1 MLNCKKYNK
10 NPIIVP
16 SLKEKES
23 AVYNPAAIVKDNKV
37 FLLCR
42 SETGLGDNIISKI
55 NLFSSQD
62 GFSFKEFPKN
72 PLIKPERSYE
82 KMGCEDPLIIKTD
95 KNEYFLTYTAYEGKN
110 KKGDYKIKLMGAFS
124 KDLIHW
130 KKTSPLIE
138 GEKSG
143 AIVQDYKYKGQYV
156 MYFGGKEIKIAFSK
170 DLIKWNFNQKPI
182 LTARKGIFFDN
193 HLIEGGP
200 PPILTKKGIFVV
212 YNGKNNAGKFSVSW
226 AIFDKNNPLK
236 VLKRSKKPIL
246 EPTEYWE
253 KYGKVNNVV
262 FATGFVFF
270 KGKWLLY
277 YGGADK
283 SVGVAT
289 LQLTTNN

>member
-1 MLNCKKYNK
+1 MLNCKKYHK

-23 AVYNPAAIVKDNKV
+23 SVYNPAAIVKNNKV

-42 SETGLGDNIISKI
+42 SETGFGENTISKI

-62 GFSFKEFPKN
+62 GFNFKNFPQN
-72 PLIKPERSYE
+72 PVIKPERSYE
-82 KMGCEDPLIIKTD
+82 KMGCEDPRIIQI
-95 KNEYFLTYTAYEGKN
+95 KNKYFLTYTAYEGRN

-130 KKTSPLIE
+130 DKTSPLIDK
-138 GEKSG
+138 EKSG
-143 AIVQDYKYKGQYV
+143 IIIPNYKYKGQYV

-170 DLIKWNFNQKPI
+170 DLKKWDFIKQPV
-182 LTARKGIFFDN
+182 LTARKGNFFDN
-193 HLIEGGP
+193 HLVEMGP
-200 PPILTKKGIFVV
+200 PPILTKEGIFIII
-212 YNGKNNAGKFSVSW
+212 YNGKNNAGKFSIGW
-226 AIFDKNNPLK
+226 AMFDKNNPSKL
-236 VLKRSKKPIL
+236 LKRSKKPIL

-262 FATGFVFF
+262 FATGLVFF
-270 KGKWLLY
+270 KNKWLLY

-289 LQLTTNN
+289 LQLNN